1 MELHDVLPGDFWE
14 AIYLGHTVAD
24 WVLVAGIW
32 ALIASIL
39 VAVKRYSQWRL
50 VRLAERRGNNQLA
63 LVARAVKKTTVIFLL
78 TFSLYLA
85 TNMLNIGDPL
95 SRWIGSVM
103 VVVMVFQL
111 IRWADALIG
120 LSIEQYKSARL
131 ETDAASVTTVQA
143 MGFVGRLILYT
154 VLVIIGLDNLGI
166 QVTGLIAG
174 LGIGGIAVA
183 LAVQNILG
191 DLFASL
197 SIVLDK
203 PFVIGDFL
211 IVDNYL
217 GSVEYIGL
225 KTTRLRSLSGEQ
237 IVFSNSDL
245 LKSRVRNFK
254 RMFERRVVFEVSVVY
269 GTPAETLEKISP
281 WLREIVQAREQVR
294 FDRAH
299 MARFADSAIVYEV
312 VYFVLAPEFNLY
324 MDIQEQINLAIY
336 RCFLENGID
345 FAFPTRTLYM
355 KQENGSGNG
364 TRWEGVSQVTGGD

>member
-1 MELHDVLPGDFWE
+1 MELQDVLPGDFWE

-24 WVLVAGIW
+24 WVLVAAIW
-32 ALIASIL
+32 ALVASIL

-50 VRLAERRGNNQLA
+50 VRLAKRRGNNQLA
-63 LVARAVKKTTVIFLL
+63 LVARAVKKTTVFFLL
-78 TFSLYLA
+78 TFALYLA
-85 TNMLNIGDPL
+85 TNVLNIGDPL

-131 ETDAASVTTVQA
+131 DTDAASVTTVQA

-217 GSVEYIGL
+217 GTVEYIGL

-269 GTPAETLEKISP
+269 GTPAETLEKIST
-281 WLREIVQAREQVR
+281 WLREIVQARDQVR

-299 MARFADSAIVYEV
+299 MARFGDSAIVYEV

-336 RCFLENGID
+336 RCFRENGID

-355 KQENGSGNG
+355 KQENGTGNG
-364 TRWEGVSQVTGGD
+364 APWEGVSQITGGD